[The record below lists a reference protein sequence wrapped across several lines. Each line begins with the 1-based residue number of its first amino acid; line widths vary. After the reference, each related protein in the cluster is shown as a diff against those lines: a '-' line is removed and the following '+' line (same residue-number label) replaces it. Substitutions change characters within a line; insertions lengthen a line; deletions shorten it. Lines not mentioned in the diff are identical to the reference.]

1 MPPNTG
7 TLFAMMLMTT
17 LVVVVWIGS
26 IVTRT
31 RKNKRCK
38 NSLRRITGT
47 VSKLDETGCTYR
59 TFRRQGTKQVYPM
72 EITYTV
78 DGREIKYS
86 GVEIMHNVV
95 SRGSAV
101 VMYFNPKDASAALP
115 EWWSITSLC

>member
-26 IVTRT
+26 IVKRT
-31 RKNKRCK
+31 RKNKRCM
-38 NSLRRITGT
+38 NSLRKVRGT

-59 TFRRQGTKQVYPM
+59 TFRRQGTKRVCPM

-78 DGREIKYS
+78 DGREMKYS
-86 GVEIMHNVV
+86 GVDIMHNGV
-95 SRGSAV
+95 SRGSTV
-101 VMYFNPKDASAALP
+101 VMHYNPEDVSGALP
-115 EWWSITSLC
+115 EWYSKTSLC